1 MDLHEA
7 KQAHATREEDA
18 ARVRFSHLA
27 SCREDV
33 ALQSAVDALAP
44 FPDGLGRHVLLVG
57 PPGCGKTSMLF
68 HCARSLAEAGQVVLL
83 LLVRRRVE
91 ARPPHLPPGASPSDA
106 CYGLVHVK
114 YVDGGRDLR
123 SFLACAHLCEVH
135 PSAVL
140 VDDLSWHVEN
150 DVPSAIGQARGRESR
165 LTRLLA
171 ELREASEVFGSRA
184 GRPCVLVAT
193 ERGGEEGPPLRYIYE
208 RWFPLVLC
216 ATPRGGGRH
225 DLFQLPR
232 AHAQEERGRN
242 RFDTYMEWNEPEV
255 GWRTTLERVVPACVV
270 LKTVTTRSFD
280 NDAAGSGFA
289 TGFVVDKTRG
299 IVLTNRLDRD
309 APHYGSG
316 YCDFNTFYF
325 QAASG
330 TKGGSSGSPVVDIHG
345 HAVALNAGAKNKSAS
360 AFFLPLDR
368 VGKTKV
374 ISLKV
379 DHVYWPTWELVLD
392 ASTGEWERTMLQNKL

>member
-1 MDLHEA
+1 MQGSRYRDFGSGNIESFGGAVSGDGGRHRYLSLHLDPRGKRYRYVERAGSRAHEPESTSRRGMETPTGVLRSTNRTCDLSGAVPTPESKHGVVMDLHEA

-232 AHAQEERGRN
+232 AHGESHCASLRYVHLDEEFR
-242 RFDTYMEWNEPEV
+242 
-255 GWRTTLERVVPACVV
+255 LERVLAAPARETPT
-270 LKTVTTRSFD
+270 KRP
-280 NDAAGSGFA
+280 
-289 TGFVVDKTRG
+289 RG
-299 IVLTNRLDRD
+299 
-309 APHYGSG
+309 
-316 YCDFNTFYF
+316 
-325 QAASG
+325 
-330 TKGGSSGSPVVDIHG
+330 
-345 HAVALNAGAKNKSAS
+345 
-360 AFFLPLDR
+360 
-368 VGKTKV
+368 
-374 ISLKV
+374 
-379 DHVYWPTWELVLD
+379 
-392 ASTGEWERTMLQNKL
+392 RT